1 MMTLLLLCMSSPSL
15 VSVFKDVE
23 LSSQFGDDVLRA
35 YCKSGTYGDET
46 FWPRMVYRILKMLYV
61 FFF

>member
-23 LSSQFGDDVLRA
+23 LSSQFGDVLRA
-35 YCKSGTYGDET
+35 YCKSGTYGES
-46 FWPRMVYRILKMLYV
+46 RNRIHVRCSGPVWFTEY
-61 FFF
+61 